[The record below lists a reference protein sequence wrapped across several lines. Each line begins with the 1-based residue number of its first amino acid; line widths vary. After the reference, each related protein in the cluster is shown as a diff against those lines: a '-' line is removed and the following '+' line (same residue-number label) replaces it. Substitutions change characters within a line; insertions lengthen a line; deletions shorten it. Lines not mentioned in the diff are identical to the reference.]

1 MVAIRVLVSLTNFI
15 LNGFETDTGLQR
27 REYAMSGFSPILLY
41 KTRNLYSLQPW
52 TYVLLEDNFT

>member
-27 REYAMSGFSPILLY
+27 REYAMSGFSPIPLY
-41 KTRNLYSLQPW
+41 KTRNLNSLQPS
-52 TYVLLEDNFT
+52 TYVLL